1 MFHTRKT
8 RMLQLVQY
16 IQAVILT
23 ALSVST
29 LMWMLTVLS

>member
-8 RMLQLVQY
+8 RMHQLAQCL
-16 IQAVILT
+16 QAVILT

-29 LMWMLTVLS
+29 LMWMLIALS